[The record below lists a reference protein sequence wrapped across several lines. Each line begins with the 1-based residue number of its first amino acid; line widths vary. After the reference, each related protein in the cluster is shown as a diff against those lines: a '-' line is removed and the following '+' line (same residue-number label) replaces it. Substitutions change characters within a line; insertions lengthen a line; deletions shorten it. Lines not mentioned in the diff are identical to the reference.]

1 MRPAARPAFATLVV
15 GAVLIGTSPRS
26 AAAQSPCDD
35 LHEVLDPVPHVSLL
49 RSDGR
54 FDSLWDGST
63 KVGCQLRLET
73 SDSILAGDSVPNL
86 TAEPGTTL
94 YLTGWR
100 PEAGILADG
109 PGSGIYGIRK
119 GSTVCVI
126 RWEQPTYVDDAGNII
141 QSNVL
146 TVEAQCSAGASAAAS
161 TPQHEVHH
169 DGLVVRSG

>member
-63 KVGCQLRLET
+63 KVGCQ
-73 SDSILAGDSVPNL
+73 
-86 TAEPGTTL
+86 
-94 YLTGWR
+94 R

-126 RWEQPTYVDDAGNII
+126 RWEQPTYVDDAGSII

-146 TVEAQCSAGASAAAS
+146 TVEAQCSAGESAAAS
-161 TPQHEVHH
+161 APQHEVHH